1 MTPAPP
7 PQLPRTLG
15 RKSQRFLEGSVYSSL
30 TLSCLG
36 TFHKFITRKL
46 SHAGVSWRD
55 QRSPGTASNSH
66 RVVWAFAGSS
76 VGLTKKMSSKVPLAW
91 PLWGGLGRV
100 AGCTSWRLPI
110 KSRCPLHSPDFF
122 PSLNSRPRSE
132 PNRNT
137 VQRIKRLC
145 PSHVWGSA
153 CPLCPCAV
161 LSGSTPDT

>member
-7 PQLPRTLG
+7 PLPRTLG

-76 VGLTKKMSSKVPLAW
+76 VGMTKKMSSKVPLAW

-110 KSRCPLHSPDFF
+110 KSRCPLHSRFLSFSEFKAKVRTKQKHSTEDKTPLPVSCLGFSL
-122 PSLNSRPRSE
+122 PSLPLRRAL
-132 PNRNT
+132 
-137 VQRIKRLC
+137 RLD
-145 PSHVWGSA
+145 S
-153 CPLCPCAV
+153 
-161 LSGSTPDT
+161 